1 LNMKDKFAM
10 GFAKETG
17 HPLEAALESFLMD
30 NTEWILSQHAIV
42 SFYIIKK
49 PWAEAVLLVTPQ
61 ANEHWKS
68 DEVQR
73 SKLLQELNH
82 RLITAGYKTNL
93 PPCTCHDGHLIK
105 DRPCMTIEILSR
117 VWEN

>member
-1 LNMKDKFAM
+1 MINKLAI
-10 GFAKETG
+10 GFTQETG
-17 HPLEAALESFLMD
+17 HPLEGALQSFLMD
-30 NTEWILSQHAIV
+30 NTDWILSQHAMV

-49 PWAEAVLLVTPQ
+49 PWAEAILLVTPQ

-93 PPCTCHDGHLIK
+93 PPCAHNADGHLIK
-105 DRPCMTIEILSR
+105 NRPCMTIEILSR